1 MQSVLG
7 VVYPASELLHVV
19 LLQGMLLR
27 DNPDSMI

>member
-1 MQSVLG
+1 MQSVFG
-7 VVYPASELLHVV
+7 VVYPASELLFVV